1 MALFDTNTNP
11 FAGLNIFGA
20 KPSDALTGILST
32 TDQEKLKNQALA
44 QGVLGGLATYLST
57 PKNLGAGSPL
67 PYLGKAYLG
76 GMQQSQSAFDTALK
90 SKMDSLTMAK
100 NMKELEMSGMTDVQK
115 LLKAKNELN
124 PNSQTYQ
131 GDLTAL
137 DAAINK
143 LTNVDSTFI
152 RNYEYAA
159 SKGYKGTPEDWQK
172 LNIVTQ
178 QQYLDPYRAAE
189 STYKYGDT
197 GPTVNLPKSVTMQD
211 VADTAKSTG
220 KTTDQVMKDFKLK
233 GVTIRTK

>member
-1 MALFDTNTNP
+1 MTFFDTNTNP

-20 KPSDALTGILST
+20 KPSEALTGILSPV
-32 TDQEKLKNQALA
+32 DQEKLKNQALA
-44 QGVLGGLATYLST
+44 QGVLGGIATYLST

-76 GMQQSQSAFDTALK
+76 GMQQSQGAFDTALK
-90 SKMDSLTMAK
+90 SKMDAITMAK

-115 LLKAKNELN
+115 LLRAKNELN
-124 PNSQTYQ
+124 PESPTYT
-131 GDLTAL
+131 GDLNAL
-137 DAAINK
+137 NAAITK

-152 RNYEYAA
+152 RNYEYAVQ
-159 SKGYKGTPEDWQK
+159 KGYKGTPEDWQK

-178 QQYLDPYRAAE
+178 QSFLDPYRAAE

-220 KTTDQVMKDFKLK
+220 KTTDQVMKDFKSR